1 MENKQDKLLTEF
13 PIPSYD
19 QWLQLVEK
27 QLKGIPFEKKLISKT
42 AEGITLKPIY
52 LKSDLSEEST
62 NDSFPGFFPFTRSTN
77 PAGSVEAGW
86 KVSQQYYYPD
96 SALLNDAIQH
106 DQSRGLDALMLV
118 IDKAGKKGFDPD
130 VANDTDIGRDGLSLC
145 GLQDLE
151 QAFQGFDFSSKSIL
165 LDGGSST
172 FSVFGLLI
180 GYLQTTGYDIKKLN
194 GASVFDPLAYG
205 CRNNSLS
212 RSAPQ
217 FFDEMVGLVS
227 WTAQYTPDFQPIGID
242 GRPYAESGGNAVQE
256 LAYALA
262 TAVEYIR
269 ELRQRGL
276 NIDQAANSMSLFLGI
291 GADFFTEIAKLR
303 AARSLWAR
311 MISIFEGNEESQKL
325 TIHSASINWNK
336 TVHDPYVNIL
346 RATTEAYSGILGG
359 CDTLSIAPFDKVLGL
374 PKELSRR
381 ISRNIQIILKEE
393 CHGHKVIDPAGGA
406 WFVEEQ
412 TRELA
417 EKAWT
422 LFQEIESSGG
432 FRSALEKGLP
442 QKAIEKTAGQRKS
455 LVGRRK
461 KVIVGANMYPN
472 LKEQLPPTSDFDQN
486 AFAKRRID
494 QARKWK
500 YSRDKGSNWASL
512 KDMSFQSPEFF
523 NQIIDSVKIGLTLGE
538 INAILS
544 KDNSFLKLDSTLPI
558 GRLSNDYE
566 DLRKKSEN
574 HKVRNGCYP
583 KVFLVNMGP
592 LRQHKARAD
601 FSTGFLQPGGFEI
614 ITSDGFN
621 AIEDAASAAIVSKAN
636 IVVICS
642 TDDTYPDL
650 VPPLTKL
657 IKEQRPEKYVL
668 VAGYPAEHVNDF
680 RSAGVDD
687 FIHLKADNLSLLQK
701 LQSEAG
707 VSS

>member
-1 MENKQDKLLTEF
+1 MENRQDKLLSEF

-27 QLKGIPFEKKLISKT
+27 QLKGAPFEKKLISRT
-42 AEGITLKPIY
+42 AEGISIKPIY

-62 NDSFPGFFPFTRSTN
+62 NESLPGFFPFTRNTS
-77 PAGSVEAGW
+77 PAGSVKEGW
-86 KVSQQYYYPD
+86 KISQQYYYPD
-96 SALLNDAIQH
+96 SALLNKAIQH
-106 DQSRGLDALMLV
+106 DQARGLDALMLV
-118 IDKAGKKGFDPD
+118 IDKAGKKGVDPD
-130 VANDTDIGRDGLSLC
+130 TAAADEIGLDGLSLC
-145 GLQDLE
+145 SRRDLE
-151 QAFQGFDFSSKSIL
+151 QAFERFNFSSKSIL
-165 LDGGSST
+165 LDSGPST

-180 GYLQTTGYDIKKLN
+180 GYLETTGYEVRKLN
-194 GASVFDPLAYG
+194 GASVFDPLVYSCTNG
-205 CRNNSLS
+205 SLS
-212 RSAPQ
+212 RLTSQ
-217 FFDEMVGLVS
+217 FFDEMAGLVS
-227 WTAQYTPDFQPIGID
+227 WTAQFTPNFKPIGID
-242 GRPYAESGGNAVQE
+242 ARPYAEAGGNAIQE

-276 NIDQAANSMSLFLGI
+276 NIDQAASSMSLFLGI

-311 MISIFEGNEESQKL
+311 MISVFGGSEKSQQL
-325 TIHSASINWNK
+325 SIHSASINWNK

-359 CDTLSIAPFDKVLGL
+359 CDTLSIAPFDRVLGL
-374 PKELSRR
+374 PEEASRR
-381 ISRNIQIILKEE
+381 ISRNIQIILRDE

-412 TRELA
+412 TKELA

-422 LFQEIESSGG
+422 LFQEIERAGG
-432 FRSALEKGLP
+432 FQSALEKGLP
-442 QKAIEKTAGQRKS
+442 QKAIENTAAQRKS
-455 LVGRRK
+455 LIGKRK
-461 KVIVGANMYPN
+461 KVIVGTNMFPD
-472 LKEQLPPTSDFDQN
+472 LEEQSPATKNFVQN
-486 AFAKRRID
+486 AFAKKRVD
-494 QARKWK
+494 QARMWK
-500 YSRDKGSNWASL
+500 FSRDQGSGWASL
-512 KDMSFQSPEFF
+512 KDMNFQSPEFF
-523 NQIIDSVKIGLTLGE
+523 NQIIDSVKKGLTLGE
-538 INAILS
+538 INSILS
-544 KDNSFLKLDSTLPI
+544 KDNNSLSLNSALSI
-558 GRLSNDYE
+558 GRLSDDYE
-566 DLRKKSEN
+566 DLRKKAEH
-574 HKVRNGCYP
+574 HKAKNRCYP

-614 ITSDGFN
+614 LTSDGFN
-621 AIEDAASAAIVSKAN
+621 AIEDAATAAIVSKAN

-650 VPPLTKL
+650 VPALTRL
-657 IKEQRPEKYVL
+657 IKEQRPEKYIL
-668 VAGYPAEHVNDF
+668 VAGYPVDHIDDF

-701 LQSEAG
+701 LQSKAG